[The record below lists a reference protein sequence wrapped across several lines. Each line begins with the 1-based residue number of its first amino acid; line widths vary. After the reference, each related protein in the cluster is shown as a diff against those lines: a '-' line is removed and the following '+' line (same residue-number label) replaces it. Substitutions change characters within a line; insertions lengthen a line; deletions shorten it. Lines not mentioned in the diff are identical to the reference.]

1 MQVRAQVAELR
12 SLYIDQRVTEI
23 REANE
28 RRDPGTDRNDRFVR
42 MFAFAL
48 GDPFPGDPMP
58 PYAGEPVGLARLVQ
72 LGQLARFSAERLYLE
87 LYELRSLIQLKQRR
101 ADADA
106 DWTEINRLLE
116 RAGQRRTQNPA
127 WKLAPAD
134 PRRFA
139 DNLAKA
145 LGTGIRNGVFWRD
158 MGVTNLPSGQP
169 TMALTGGAAQRL
181 AAMTPPGHR
190 ARIHLTIT
198 DDFPMAQ
205 AFIIIEALPEN
216 G

>member
-1 MQVRAQVAELR
+1 MIIGIGSDLCDIRRIEKSLERHGERFTNRIFTEAERARA
-12 SLYIDQRVTEI
+12 
-23 REANE
+23 E
-28 RRDPGTDRNDRFVR
+28 RRAHQAAT
-42 MFAFAL
+42 
-48 GDPFPGDPMP
+48 
-58 PYAGEPVGLARLVQ
+58 YA
-72 LGQLARFSAERLYLE
+72 
-87 LYELRSLIQLKQRR
+87 K
-101 ADADA
+101 
-106 DWTEINRLLE
+106 
-116 RAGQRRTQNPA
+116 
-127 WKLAPAD
+127 
-134 PRRFA
+134 RFA
-139 DNLAKA
+139 AKEACAKA

-205 AFIIIEALPEN
+205 AFIVIEALPEN